1 MMRNLLGVV
10 VSLAAFA
17 APVSGEAL
25 HSVKSGNWSD
35 ATVWNAGRLPAGGD
49 AITISTGHAVT
60 FQVSSP
66 NVTGVTIES
75 GATLTFDPNV
85 SATLHSTGSV
95 IVRGTLAMKPAS
107 LATVHRIAFENVNE
121 ASFVGGGL
129 EVVPGDVGL
138 WVRDGQLD
146 LQGTPKTAWTRL
158 AGGIASGA
166 STIALEAAPVNWS
179 PGDDIS
185 IVPTEP
191 PSVGDRSWDGFDLR
205 ALVSISGAS
214 VTLQSGTSR
223 AHPMVNGLWRAEVLN
238 LTRNV
243 RIEGSG
249 NGSAS
254 PTANHRAHIWI
265 RSDKP
270 QIISHVA
277 IRYMGPRQVG
287 EDNPTESILGR
298 YALHFHHSMDG
309 SRGSTVKGTVIRDA
323 GSHAFATHMSHGVTI
338 QDAISYNT
346 WDEAYW
352 WDPGDESHDIVYDR
366 SVAAIVRVDP
376 EYRGYGLTA
385 FSINQG
391 LRNVIRDSVAVGV
404 QGNVDASGFNW
415 PEGDAPNGNGVWNF
429 SKGNIAHNNKVDGIF
444 AWQNDVQPHVIADY
458 LAYHNGEAGIDHG
471 AYGNGYHYENSVLY
485 GNGET
490 ALHLKAVSPGP
501 NEETSAIV
509 HLRFDNMLL
518 DGGGQ
523 GPDLILSD
531 DHNADGTEYATFIR
545 NSIFRN
551 ATNAVHF
558 REGERGDWLD
568 IELCAIST
576 TFDVKFDANALP
588 DNRVRLQ
595 CDGQQAFDIT
605 KTGRTAIAPF
615 AGAYP
620 DESKPQVSIASP
632 SGGSVVTGVVN
643 VQSYTYDL
651 GGMQALELYV
661 DNGLV
666 ASSTTA
672 PFTLSW
678 NSAAAPNGRHDLQ
691 ILGVDTAGLRN
702 VSARTTVFTSNAG
715 APLAPTPGYSLWST
729 SAQPAAHNPR
739 NTQAV
744 EVGVKFKS
752 DVAGT
757 VSAIRFYRNSTSTS
771 GYTVHLWSSTGTL
784 LATGQGNDGPSTPG
798 WTEIPLTTPV
808 AIAANT
814 IYVASYF
821 SPTGQASGDED
832 YFDSTGVNSGWLHAP
847 SGPAVQGNGVF
858 TYCSSGCFPSETD
871 DNTNDWVDVVFRP

>member
-1 MMRNLLGVV
+1 
-10 VSLAAFA
+10 
-17 APVSGEAL
+17 
-25 HSVKSGNWSD
+25 
-35 ATVWNAGRLPAGGD
+35 
-49 AITISTGHAVT
+49 
-60 FQVSSP
+60 
-66 NVTGVTIES
+66 
-75 GATLTFDPNV
+75 
-85 SATLHSTGSV
+85 
-95 IVRGTLAMKPAS
+95 MKPAS
-107 LATVHRIAFENVNE
+107 LAIVHRILFEDVNE
-121 ASFVGGGL
+121 SSFVGGGL

-158 AGGIASGA
+158 AGGISSGT
-166 STIALEAAPVNWS
+166 STITLEAAPVNWS
-179 PGDDIS
+179 AGDDIS

-191 PSVGDRSWDGFDLR
+191 PSVGDRSWEDFDLR
-205 ALVSISGAS
+205 ALASISGAS
-214 VTLQSGTSR
+214 ATLSSATTR

-270 QIISHVA
+270 QIINHVA
-277 IRYMGPRQVG
+277 IRYMGPRKIG

-309 SRGSTVKGTVIRDA
+309 SRGSVVRGTVIRDA
-323 GSHAFATHMSHGVTI
+323 GSHAFATHMSHGVTL

-366 SVAAIVRVDP
+366 CVAALVRYDP
-376 EYRGYGLTA
+376 AYRGYGLTG

-404 QGNVDASGFNW
+404 QGNIDAAGFNW
-415 PEGDAPNGNGVWNF
+415 PEGAIESHNGDGVWNF

-444 AWQNDVQPHVIADY
+444 AWQNDVEPHVIADY

-471 AYGNGYHYENSVLY
+471 AYANGYHYENSVLY
-485 GNGET
+485 GNGEM

-501 NEETSAIV
+501 NEETGV
-509 HLRFDNMLL
+509 LVNLRFDNMLF

-531 DHNADGTEYATFIR
+531 DHNADGTGYATFIR

-568 IELCAIST
+568 IELCTITT
-576 TFDVKFDANALP
+576 TFDVKFDANART

-595 CDGQQAFDIT
+595 SNATQAFNIT
-605 KTGRTAIAPF
+605 KTGRTAISPF
-615 AGAYP
+615 VGAYP
-620 DESKPQVSIASP
+620 DESKPQVSITSP
-632 SGGSVVTGVVN
+632 SGGSVVTGVIN
-643 VQSYTYDL
+643 VQSHTYDL

-661 DNGLV
+661 DNSLV

-678 NSAAAPNGRHDLQ
+678 NSASVSNGRHDLQ
-691 ILGVDTAGLRN
+691 LRGIDAAGLKN
-702 VSARTTVFTSNAG
+702 VSARTTVFTSN
-715 APLAPTPGYSLWST
+715 P
-729 SAQPAAHNPR
+729 
-739 NTQAV
+739 
-744 EVGVKFKS
+744 
-752 DVAGT
+752 
-757 VSAIRFYRNSTSTS
+757 
-771 GYTVHLWSSTGTL
+771 
-784 LATGQGNDGPSTPG
+784 
-798 WTEIPLTTPV
+798 
-808 AIAANT
+808 
-814 IYVASYF
+814 
-821 SPTGQASGDED
+821 
-832 YFDSTGVNSGWLHAP
+832 
-847 SGPAVQGNGVF
+847 
-858 TYCSSGCFPSETD
+858 
-871 DNTNDWVDVVFRP
+871 